1 MIDALS
7 EFLKT
12 QGYENIYI
20 DNLPDE
26 DTAPEA
32 IGIFCWN
39 HAVSEINDGSGTIYA
54 QLQVRRKTA
63 AEARK
68 VCMELFKLLDSG
80 LNEDILHL
88 SGDRWCIA
96 RPRRGPVIID
106 RTAKTTTYYCET
118 ALWGEI

>member
-7 EFLKT
+7 DFLVN
-12 QGYENIYI
+12 QGYTNVYI

-26 DTAPEA
+26 ATAPEA
-32 IGIFCWN
+32 IGIFCWDN
-39 HAVSEINDGSGTIYA
+39 TVAEINDGSGTFYV

-63 AEARK
+63 VEAYE
-68 VCMELFKLLDSG
+68 VCRELFKLLDSG
-80 LNEDILHL
+80 LDEQKLQLND
-88 SGDRWCIA
+88 SRWCIA

-106 RTAKTTTYYCET
+106 RTSNTTTYYCEI

>member
-7 EFLKT
+7 DFLKS
-12 QGYENIYI
+12 QGYENVYI

-26 DTAPEA
+26 DTSPEA
-32 IGIFCWN
+32 IGIFCWSN
-39 HAVSEINDGSGTIYA
+39 SVAELSDGSGTYYV

-68 VCMELFKLLDSG
+68 VCMDLFQLLDSG
-80 LNEDILHL
+80 LDEEILHL
-88 SGDRWCIA
+88 NEDRWCIA
-96 RPRRGPVIID
+96 RPRRGPTIID

-118 ALWGEI
+118 ALWGEM